1 MYDDGKRRGTA
12 AGSGN
17 NGRRSATSQNGSVR
31 RNVNAGGSAGRKSTS
46 INGSA
51 LRGNTA
57 SRSGVTGKNAAP
69 RSGIDGTNDSQR
81 KSAVRENAVQKNSR
95 NGRNT
100 VVKND
105 GIKQNMSNQNVRSGS
120 AAYDE
125 MTRRKSGNENMIK
138 SERSRS
144 KKNERKL
151 REAIAKKEKQQR
163 IHKIVMVCS
172 IFVILILLT
181 IGICWSVISHI
192 NGKDSDTVK
201 TGNNNVTVTGSADNS
216 AASDVE
222 DTPTPTPTIAPTQ
235 VKLVAVGDDLVHTGV
250 YKAGHREDGS
260 FDYSCLFAN
269 IKPYLEDADIK
280 IINQETI
287 FGGDDK
293 GASSYPSFNTP
304 TAIGDAAVSAGFNV
318 FTHATNHA
326 FDMGID
332 GLLNCV
338 KYWKEKHPE
347 TFVVGIYDTKEEQA
361 EIPVM
366 EVDGIKIAI
375 LNYTYSHNW
384 ETFSS
389 SAEGH
394 LNMLCAYDET
404 TRVIDFNTINPQVIE
419 DIKKAEEI
427 ADFTIVCPHWGTEYV
442 HDATTQEVNFAKLM
456 TEAGADLIIGT
467 HPHVIQPVEWVTAD
481 NGNKSLCYYS
491 LGNFTSTQ
499 DEWERLL
506 GGMASLTIVK
516 DADGTYIDESTV
528 KAIPLVT
535 HYVYPGWNG
544 ATVVDS
550 TYSLANYTEEQAAA
564 HGIHTR
570 CGINLTRDNLV
581 ALANQV
587 FGDYCSIE

>member
-1 MYDDGKRRGTA
+1 MYDDGKRRGSTA
-12 AGSGN
+12 GFGN
-17 NGRRSATSQNGSVR
+17 NGRRNAGSQNGSVR
-31 RNVNAGGSAGRKSTS
+31 RNVSSGGSTGRKNANTNGSSVGRSTASGSGMAGR
-46 INGSA
+46 
-51 LRGNTA
+51 
-57 SRSGVTGKNAAP
+57 NAA
-69 RSGIDGTNDSQR
+69 QR
-81 KSAVRENAVQKNSR
+81 KSAAGDNAVSKSSMK
-95 NGRNT
+95 GRNT
-100 VVKND
+100 PLKNESAKHN
-105 GIKQNMSNQNVRSGS
+105 IPRQNVRGGS
-120 AAYDE
+120 KAYDE
-125 MTRRKSGNENMIK
+125 MPKRKSGSDNMIK
-138 SERSRS
+138 SENGRS
-144 KKNERKL
+144 KNERRL
-151 REAIAKKEKQQR
+151 REAIARKEKQQR
-163 IHKIVMVCS
+163 MHRMVMV
-172 IFVILILLT
+172 FGVLVILILLT

-192 NGKDSDTVK
+192 NGKGKDTVK
-201 TGNNNVTVTGSADNS
+201 TGNNNVTVTGSAGGDVADN
-216 AASDVE
+216 DE
-222 DTPTPTPTIAPTQ
+222 ETPTPTPTIAPVQ

-250 YKAGHREDGS
+250 FKAGHQEDGS

-269 IKPYLEDADIK
+269 IKPYLEDVDVK

-347 TFVVGIYDTKEEQA
+347 TFVVGIYDTKEEQS

-366 EVDGIKIAI
+366 EVNGIKIAI

-384 ETFSS
+384 ETFSA

-467 HPHVIQPVEWVTAD
+467 HPHVIQPVEWITAD

-516 DADGTYIDESTV
+516 DAEGTYIDESTV